1 MLSKRY
7 KNFDDLYF
15 TLNKSVIENPKEYV
29 EALDLCSAYMP
40 FTVIE
45 IDDPHCSLDLGELY
59 YTKVKFS
66 RLISTYMDLDKFFD
80 YKNKLTECKGTS
92 LTYYFNQTKKQ
103 IGNVKNNGPCIIS
116 FTLVRKDRSSNW
128 NEMNIYYRT
137 CELGR
142 RFGVDLILFHVI
154 CKELNLPINKIRL
167 IISKPY
173 FSTMTACG
181 LIKKLNIDMDKFKDN
196 PVHNSIKRQYEI
208 MNKDKLSNYSSR
220 KRIQKI
226 VLDIAEV
233 KSINIEELSL
243 WKGGL
248 GI

>member
-1 MLSKRY
+1 MLFNSY

-15 TLNKSVIENPKEYV
+15 TLNKAVIENPQKYV

-40 FTVIE
+40 FTLLE
-45 IDDPHCSLDLGELY
+45 IDSPDCSLDLGELY
-59 YTKVKFS
+59 YTQIKFS
-66 RLISTYMDLDKFFD
+66 RLINTYIDLDKFFD
-80 YKNKLTECKGTS
+80 YKNKLKDCKGTS

-116 FTLVRKDRSSNW
+116 FTLVRKDRSSKW

-154 CKELNLPINKIRL
+154 CKELDLPINKIRL

-173 FSTMTACG
+173 FSTMTSCG
-181 LIKKLNIDMDKFKDN
+181 LIKKLGINMDLFTDN

-208 MNKDKLSNYSSR
+208 MSRDKLSNYSSR
-220 KRIQKI
+220 KKIQKI
-226 VLDIAEV
+226 VLDMIEC
-233 KSINIEELSL
+233 KSIKIEELSL

-248 GI
+248 GL